1 MSEYQ
6 DPPLRLS
13 IEALR
18 WMGDE
23 WESTGEKPAPFDLWG
38 TDSDSDSAEILRLL
52 RRAASQRLQ
61 VQLLALI
68 TGHDGLEFDSPNAPT
83 ESDLDGLIQHATH
96 VLESLRALK
105 QLAPE
110 LIDDADEEA
119 PAGGGS

>member
-23 WESTGEKPAPFDLWG
+23 WESTGEIPAPFDLWS
-38 TDSDSDSAEILRLL
+38 TDSDSDSAAILRLL
-52 RRAASQRLQ
+52 RRAASQRLHLS
-61 VQLLALI
+61 LLALAA
-68 TGHDGLEFDSPNAPT
+68 GHGALEFDSPNAPT
-83 ESDLDGLIQHATH
+83 ESDLDELVQHATH
-96 VLESLRALK
+96 VLENLRVLK

-110 LIDDADEEA
+110 VLDDEA
-119 PAGGGS
+119 EASHDR